1 MNELTIL
8 AAVENIDRVTDF
20 VNEQLEEACCP
31 LKVQTQLD
39 VAVDEVFSNIAN
51 YAYQPGS
58 GSATI
63 KVEMEKDPPAVVVTF
78 IDCGIPYNPLLKEDP
93 DTSLSAEERE
103 AGGLGIFLVKKLMDE
118 MTYEY
123 TEGQNILRI
132 RKRF

>member
-20 VNEQLEEACCP
+20 VNEQLAEACCP
-31 LKVQTQLD
+31 LKVQMQLD

-63 KVEMEKDPPAVVVTF
+63 RVEREENPSSVVLTF
-78 IDCGIPYNPLLKEDP
+78 FDSGKPYNPLLKEDP
-93 DTSLSAEERE
+93 DVSLSAEERE

-118 MTYEY
+118 LTYDY
-123 TEGQNILRI
+123 REGQNILRI
-132 RKRF
+132 RKFF

>member
-31 LKVQTQLD
+31 LKVQMQLD

-63 KVEMEKDPPAVVVTF
+63 KVERVEDPSSIVITF
-78 IDCGIPYNPLLKEDP
+78 IDRGKPYNPLLKEDP
-93 DTSLSAEERE
+93 NISLPAEERE
-103 AGGLGIFLVKKLMDE
+103 AGGLGIFLVKKLMDD
-118 MTYEY
+118 MAYDY
-123 TEGQNILRI
+123 REGQNILRI
-132 RKRF
+132 RKKL